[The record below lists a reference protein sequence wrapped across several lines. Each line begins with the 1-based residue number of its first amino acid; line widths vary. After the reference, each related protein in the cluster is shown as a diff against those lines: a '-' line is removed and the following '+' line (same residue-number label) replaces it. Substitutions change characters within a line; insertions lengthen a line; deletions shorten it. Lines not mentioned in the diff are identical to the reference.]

1 MKKKSFKS
9 INRSARVSRSKCGTL
24 ALFLFL
30 AVFACF
36 MAIPM
41 VLIIGN
47 AFKPAD
53 ELWYFPPRLLPSN
66 PTLINFVDMF
76 QVLSDSWVP
85 FTRYLFNT
93 LLITGVGTVGHIILS
108 SMCAFPLAKK
118 VFPGKN
124 LFFSIVVLSLMFNAT
139 VTSIP
144 NYLIMSKISWI
155 DTYWALIVPAIGAPM
170 GLYLMKQFMEQLPD
184 SMLEAAYIDGANE
197 FTSFWKI
204 VMPNVRSA
212 WLTLLLLCFQ
222 SLWGIGSTNFIYKE
236 ELKTLPYALSQI
248 LAAGIARAGV
258 GAAVSVFMMILPIS
272 IFIITQSN
280 IIETMATSGMK
291 N

>member
-1 MKKKSFKS
+1 MKIKSLKAL
-9 INRSARVSRSKCGTL
+9 NRSARVSRSRAGTIV
-24 ALFLFL
+24 LFLIL

-36 MAIPM
+36 MALPM
-41 VLIIGN
+41 VLIVGN

-53 ELWYFPPRLLPSN
+53 ELWIFPPRLLPSS
-66 PTLINFVDMF
+66 PTVENFRDMF

-93 LLITGVGTVGHIILS
+93 VFITAVGSAGHILLS
-108 SMCAFPLAKK
+108 SMCAFPLAKRT
-118 VFPGKN
+118 FPGKN
-124 LFFSIVVLSLMFNAT
+124 VFFRIVVLSLMFNAT
-139 VTSIP
+139 VTAIP
-144 NYLIMSKISWI
+144 NYLIMLKIGWL

-184 SMLEAAYIDGANE
+184 SMLEAACLDGAGE
-197 FTSFWKI
+197 WVSFWKI

-222 SLWGIGSTNFIYKE
+222 SLWGIGSSNFIYKE

-258 GAAVSVFMMILPIS
+258 GAAVSVLMMIVPIS
-272 IFIITQSN
+272 VFIFTQSN

-291 N
+291 D